1 MTMKNIT
8 ERDLFSIY
16 ENNFGMKKTVNDS
29 GREFGG
35 GNVPSSS
42 LTVFSIS
49 KLSQV
54 VRIDEMNKYLIH
66 RKTTTPL
73 SKELWLAVNEAMIKP
88 VRDVFE
94 KIERKKQL
102 ALRGESDKNFLNVE
116 KAKEFPITDL
126 IDFKGRN
133 AKCLWHNERTGSLYY
148 YPKSN
153 TVHCFG
159 ACGKSFDSIDVYRQL
174 NNCDFVTA
182 VKSLQ

>member
-16 ENNFGMKKTVNDS
+16 ENNFGMKKTVSDS

-42 LTVFSIS
+42 LTVFSVS

-66 RKTTTPL
+66 RKTTNPL
-73 SKELWLAVNEAMIKP
+73 SKELWLAVNDAMMKP
-88 VRDVFE
+88 IRDVFE

-102 ALRGESDKNFLNVE
+102 ALRGKNNKNFLNVE

-126 IDFKGRN
+126 IDFKGRT
-133 AKCLWHNERTGSLYY
+133 AKCIFHEDRNPSMHY
-148 YPKSN
+148 YPKTN
-153 TVHCFG
+153 TCYCFSCNTYG
-159 ACGKSFDSIDVYRQL
+159 DSIKVYQTI

-182 VKSLQ
+182 VKALQ